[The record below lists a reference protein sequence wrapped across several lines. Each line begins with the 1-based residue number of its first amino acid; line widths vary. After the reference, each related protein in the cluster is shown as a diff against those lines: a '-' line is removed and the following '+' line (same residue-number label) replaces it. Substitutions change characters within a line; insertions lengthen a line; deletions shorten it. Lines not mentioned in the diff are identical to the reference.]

1 MSSPPRGLP
10 GAIAPGASGAPA
22 PGRSGRRTSLRRTL
36 LLLGP
41 AFVAAVAY
49 VDPGNVGTNVTAG
62 ARYGYLLL
70 WVIVLANATAVL
82 VQYLAAK
89 VTIATGRTLP
99 ELCQQR
105 YRRPVRVGLLVQAE
119 GVAIATD
126 LAEILGGAIALYLL
140 LDLPLLLGGIVTGAV
155 SLAILAVQQHRGQQR
170 FEHTIVAML
179 AVVLVGFIWT
189 AVAGR
194 PDVSG
199 VASGLVPRLQG
210 IDSLVLAAG
219 ILGAT
224 VMPHA
229 IWLHGALV
237 RDRHG
242 DVSADPRR
250 RSELLRATRAD
261 VGLALLLAG
270 TVNVAMLV
278 AAAATLQDT
287 TAASIEDAY
296 AGFAAGLG
304 TAAALLFALALLASG
319 LASSSVGTY
328 AGAVILDGFG
338 GRSIPLTLRRLVA
351 LVPALLILAAGVD
364 TTQALVLSQVVL
376 SFGIPF
382 ALWPLVAITADR
394 RVMGTLRNR
403 RGTTAVTGTVAA
415 AVSALNVVL
424 VVLVALS

>member
-1 MSSPPRGLP
+1 
-10 GAIAPGASGAPA
+10 
-22 PGRSGRRTSLRRTL
+22 L

-49 VDPGNVGTNVTAG
+49 VDPGNVGTNVAAG

-70 WVIVLANATAVL
+70 WVIVGANATALL

-99 ELCQQR
+99 ELCRER
-105 YRRPVRVGLLVQAE
+105 YRRLGRVGLMLQAE

-126 LAEILGGAIALYLL
+126 LAEILGGAIALQLL
-140 LDLPLLLGGIVTGAV
+140 VGMPLLLGGLTTGAL
-155 SLAILAVQQHRGQQR
+155 SLALLVVQQRRGQQR
-170 FEHTIVAML
+170 YEHSIL
-179 AVVLVGFIWT
+179 LLLGVVLVGFLWT
-189 AVAGR
+189 AVAGS
-194 PDVSG
+194 PSLAG
-199 VASGLVPRLQG
+199 VAGGLVPRLEG
-210 IDSLVLAAG
+210 PESLVLATG

-242 DVSADPRR
+242 DVSAEPERQR
-250 RSELLRATRAD
+250 ELLSATRMD

-278 AAAATLQDT
+278 AAAASLHGSS
-287 TAASIEDAY
+287 ARSIEDAY
-296 AGFAAGLG
+296 GVFGATLGQGAAV
-304 TAAALLFALALLASG
+304 LFALALLASG

-328 AGAVILDGFG
+328 AGAVILEGFEA
-338 GRSIPLTLRRLVA
+338 RSLPLWLRRLVA

-364 TTQALVLSQVVL
+364 TTEALVLSQVVL

-382 ALWPLVAITADR
+382 ALWPLVVMTADR
-394 RVMGTLRNR
+394 ALMGPLRNR
-403 RGTTAVTGTVAA
+403 RVTTGVTAVLAA
-415 AVSALNVVL
+415 GISALNVVL
-424 VVLVALS
+424 IVLALRG